1 MQLRQ
6 SGLTWHVVGDDVV
19 VLDLNGSVY
28 LKLNGSA
35 RVLWEQLVEP
45 CTDADLA
52 ATLVERFGISDE
64 RAADRRGRVRRRP
77 ARPRP
82 AGRVS
87 RDASDEPRPPSAAT
101 AAHAAA

>member
-1 MQLRQ
+1 MTMQLRQ

-28 LKLNGSA
+28 LRLNGSA

-64 RAADRRGRVRRRP
+64 RGATDVAAFVGDLR
-77 ARPRP
+77 ARDLL
-82 AGRVS
+82 A
-87 RDASDEPRPPSAAT
+87 E
-101 AAHAAA
+101 